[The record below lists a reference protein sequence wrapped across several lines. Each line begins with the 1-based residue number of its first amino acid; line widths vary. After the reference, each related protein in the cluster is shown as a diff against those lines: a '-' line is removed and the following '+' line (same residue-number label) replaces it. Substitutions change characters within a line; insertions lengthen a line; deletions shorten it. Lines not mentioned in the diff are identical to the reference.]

1 MTRSIDLGYAATLAP
16 KEAVA
21 YFRAKGRHIGWNWY
35 ETAADVHA
43 RSFTVAKAARVDVLT
58 TIQGEV
64 ERAIAQGLSQQ

>member
-43 RSFTVAKAARVDVLT
+43 RSFTVAKAARV
-58 TIQGEV
+58 
-64 ERAIAQGLSQQ
+64 